1 MKVLVTDGLEA
12 DALATLRT
20 ANEVDVDEVDAKR
33 LLEIVGAY
41 DALIVRGRTKVTK
54 AVIAR
59 ATRLK
64 IVGRAGV
71 GVDNIDV
78 GAATAR
84 KILVVNA
91 PTSSTTSVAELT
103 IGHMLS
109 LYRHLAQS
117 DRGVK
122 EGRWEKKALEGREL
136 AGKVLGLV
144 GSGRIGAEVAKRATA
159 FGMRVLAYDPYLR
172 QENGDRLGIELV
184 DKIRLLEEAD
194 VVSVHAALTP
204 ETRHLVGAKEL
215 SLMKRTAILVNC
227 ARGEIV
233 NEAALADALKAG
245 AISGAALDVFEKE
258 PPEGS
263 PILSA
268 PNVVFTPHLGASTR
282 EAQDRA
288 GAIIVEQVIQALSGQ
303 RPEFL
308 VNREVY

>member
-288 GAIIVEQVIQALSGQ
+288 GAIIVEQVIEALSGQ

>member
-20 ANEVDVDEVDAKR
+20 AHEVDVDEVDAKR

-64 IVGRAGV
+64 VVGRAGV

-78 GAATAR
+78 GAATSR

-91 PTSSTTSVAELT
+91 PTSSTTSVAELA

-144 GSGRIGAEVAKRATA
+144 GSGRIGVEVAKRATA
-159 FGMRVLAYDPYLR
+159 FGMKVLAYDPYLR
-172 QENGDRLGIELV
+172 QEDGDRLGIELV

-194 VVSVHAALTP
+194 VVSVHAALTM

-258 PPEGS
+258 PPAGS

>member
-20 ANEVDVDEVDAKR
+20 AHEVDVDEVDAKR

-64 IVGRAGV
+64 VVGRAGV

-91 PTSSTTSVAELT
+91 PTSSTTSVAELA

-122 EGRWEKKALEGREL
+122 EGRWEKKALQGREL

-144 GSGRIGAEVAKRATA
+144 GSGRIGADVAKRATA

-184 DKIRLLEEAD
+184 DKIRLFEEAD

-233 NEAALADALKAG
+233 DEAALADALKAG

-258 PPEGS
+258 PPVGS

-268 PNVVFTPHLGASTR
+268 PNVMFTPHLGASTR

-288 GAIIVEQVIQALSGQ
+288 GAIIVDQVIQALSGK